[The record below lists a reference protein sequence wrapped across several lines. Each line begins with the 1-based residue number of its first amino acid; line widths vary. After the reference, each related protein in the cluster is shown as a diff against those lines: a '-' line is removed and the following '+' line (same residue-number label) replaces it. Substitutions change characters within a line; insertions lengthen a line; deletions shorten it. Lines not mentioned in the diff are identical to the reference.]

1 MPLLLQE
8 SELTSLSTF
17 KSHFPVA
24 ADQHKEDLKL
34 VSKIISQESCFQEE
48 RGGDEIGCIRFP
60 FGEASLFFPIPLD
73 SKGNIFSF
81 GHASLPRYSR
91 FTVVFLTLFT

>member
-48 RGGDEIGCIRFP
+48 RG
-60 FGEASLFFPIPLD
+60 
-73 SKGNIFSF
+73 
-81 GHASLPRYSR
+81 
-91 FTVVFLTLFT
+91 